1 MTAPSGSSGES
12 AHDAA
17 GGPPPVGERPPEQPI
32 ADAPWA
38 PPASSPM
45 ANHPPPAYPPS
56 GYPPAYQPGYPT
68 GYPPPMPPGGYAPPG
83 YPPPGTSSAGY
94 GDIPYPPMPPPYG
107 GSPGGYYPEPGYL
120 DGYGPSQPGMNTMAL
135 VSLISALVGV
145 LCCIGSIV
153 GIAFGAIAINQIK
166 QTREEGYGLA
176 VAGIVIGIATLL
188 VYMIAGI
195 FAIP

>member
-1 MTAPSGSSGES
+1 MVCRRSLLKKCRG
-12 AHDAA
+12 
-17 GGPPPVGERPPEQPI
+17 
-32 ADAPWA
+32 
-38 PPASSPM
+38 
-45 ANHPPPAYPPS
+45 
-56 GYPPAYQPGYPT
+56 
-68 GYPPPMPPGGYAPPG
+68 
-83 YPPPGTSSAGY
+83 
-94 GDIPYPPMPPPYG
+94 G

-153 GIAFGAIAINQIK
+153 GIVFGAIAINQIK

>member
-1 MTAPSGSSGES
+1 
-12 AHDAA
+12 
-17 GGPPPVGERPPEQPI
+17 
-32 ADAPWA
+32 
-38 PPASSPM
+38 
-45 ANHPPPAYPPS
+45 
-56 GYPPAYQPGYPT
+56 
-68 GYPPPMPPGGYAPPG
+68 
-83 YPPPGTSSAGY
+83 
-94 GDIPYPPMPPPYG
+94 MPPPYG

-135 VSLISALVGV
+135 ISLISALVGV

-153 GIAFGAIAINQIK
+153 GIVFGAIAINQIK

>member
-1 MTAPSGSSGES
+1 
-12 AHDAA
+12 
-17 GGPPPVGERPPEQPI
+17 
-32 ADAPWA
+32 
-38 PPASSPM
+38 
-45 ANHPPPAYPPS
+45 
-56 GYPPAYQPGYPT
+56 
-68 GYPPPMPPGGYAPPG
+68 
-83 YPPPGTSSAGY
+83 
-94 GDIPYPPMPPPYG
+94 MPPPYG

-120 DGYGPSQPGMNTMAL
+120 DGYGPSHTMAL

-153 GIAFGAIAINQIK
+153 GIVFGAIAINQIK

>member
-17 GGPPPVGERPPEQPI
+17 GGPPPVGERPPNSPLLTLLGRRRHLRRWPTTRPRRI
-32 ADAPWA
+32 RRPVTRLLTS
-38 PPASSPM
+38 PGIRPAIHRRC
-45 ANHPPPAYPPS
+45 HPGLCAARIS
-56 GYPPAYQPGYPT
+56 T
-68 GYPPPMPPGGYAPPG
+68 
-83 YPPPGTSSAGY
+83 PGTSSAGY

-153 GIAFGAIAINQIK
+153 GIVFGAIAINQIK

>member
-1 MTAPSGSSGES
+1 MRRPDIHPRHFFSRLRRHTIPAHASAIRWISG
-12 AHDAA
+12 
-17 GGPPPVGERPPEQPI
+17 RLL
-32 ADAPWA
+32 
-38 PPASSPM
+38 
-45 ANHPPPAYPPS
+45 
-56 GYPPAYQPGYPT
+56 
-68 GYPPPMPPGGYAPPG
+68 
-83 YPPPGTSSAGY
+83 
-94 GDIPYPPMPPPYG
+94 
-107 GSPGGYYPEPGYL
+107 PEPGYL

-153 GIAFGAIAINQIK
+153 GIVFGAIAINQIK

>member
-1 MTAPSGSSGES
+1 MG
-12 AHDAA
+12 AA
-17 GGPPPVGERPPEQPI
+17 GIFADGQPPAPGVSAVRLPACLPARVSDRLST
-32 ADAPWA
+32 ADATRGLCAARISTPRHFFSRLRRHTI
-38 PPASSPM
+38 PAHAS
-45 ANHPPPAYPPS
+45 AIRWIS
-56 GYPPAYQPGYPT
+56 GRH
-68 GYPPPMPPGGYAPPG
+68 
-83 YPPPGTSSAGY
+83 
-94 GDIPYPPMPPPYG
+94 
-107 GSPGGYYPEPGYL
+107 YPEPGYL

-153 GIAFGAIAINQIK
+153 GIVFGAIAINQIK